1 MAKENEEEQIEEGV
15 DEEAIGLKEGEKGTD
30 MEKEWE
36 KIDAI
41 VNAAKKAYDEGT
53 PLPDVIATLIETL
66 TALQKESNDKLGG
79 LGVGGPEMDLPEDD
93 DSDRGEPSVE
103 EEE

>member
-15 DEEAIGLKEGEKGTD
+15 DEETIGLKEGEKGEG

-41 VNAAKKAYDEGT
+41 VTAAKKAYDEGT
-53 PLPDVIATLIETL
+53 PLSDVIRTLIETL
-66 TALQKESNDKLGG
+66 TALQNETNDKLGG
-79 LGVGGPEMDLPEDD
+79 LGVGGPEMDLPED
-93 DSDRGEPSVE
+93 SEEQGEPSAE

>member
-1 MAKENEEEQIEEGV
+1 MAKENEEEQIEEGADLEDV
-15 DEEAIGLKEGEKGTD
+15 GLKEQEKGPD

-41 VNAAKKAYDEGT
+41 VTAAKKAYDEGT
-53 PLPDVIATLIETL
+53 PLPDVITILIETL
-66 TALQKESNDKLGG
+66 TALQNETNDKLGG
-79 LGVGGPEMDLPEDD
+79 LGVGGPEMDLPED
-93 DSDRGEPSVE
+93 SEEQGEPSAE

>member
-1 MAKENEEEQIEEGV
+1 MEKENEEKQIEEGA
-15 DEEAIGLKEGEKGTD
+15 DEETIGLKEGEKGTD

-41 VNAAKKAYDEGT
+41 VNAAKKAYEDGT
-53 PLPDVIATLIETL
+53 PLPDVITTLIETL
-66 TALQKESNDKLGG
+66 TALQNETNDKLGG
-79 LGVGGPEMDLPEDD
+79 LGVGGPEMDLPED
-93 DSDRGEPSVE
+93 SEEQGEPSAE

>member
-1 MAKENEEEQIEEGV
+1 MAKENEEEQIEEGA
-15 DEEAIGLKEGEKGTD
+15 DEETIGLKEQEKGEG
-30 MEKEWE
+30 MEKEWD

-41 VNAAKKAYDEGT
+41 VAAAKKAYDDGT

-66 TALQKESNDKLGG
+66 TALQNETNDKLGG
-79 LGVGGPEMDLPEDD
+79 LGVGGPEMDLPED
-93 DSDRGEPSVE
+93 SEEQGEPSGE